1 MDMMAVWMILW
12 TELTLAG
19 VTFLLFFLLAVFWML
34 EFWERTFR
42 ALYASELPNEPLF
55 ENEDWYYWY
64 LETGGK
70 QHWRSSWA
78 CAVSGGHKF
87 LFGNQNC
94 SKCGWW

>member
-1 MDMMAVWMILW
+1 MIVWMI
-12 TELTLAG
+12 ECGGLTLGA

-34 EFWERTFR
+34 EFWERFFR
-42 ALYASELPNEPLF
+42 TLYASGSPDEPLF
-55 ENEDWYYWY
+55 EDDADWYYWY

-70 QHWRSSWA
+70 QHWRSSWT